1 MPVEEKEEDDHWTE
15 AIWGELHNISECE
28 ATLVSALSPDVHRR
42 KILND
47 MNVHEND
54 DNRHMNVLHTCKRTS
69 NNLIKSGNMNIS
81 SSKNRS
87 GMLKSNKEVART
99 PPPKQRSKKNAHVRM
114 RNRNSTGS
122 MRIDEDKL
130 DGDFSIA
137 SFRSDIVTKNKSKR
151 SNIENADA
159 CTRTRDAING
169 NHALSELEGVT
180 IITRKSDQD
189 AHEAKSEFSDGLEN
203 ACSAGYSAHT
213 RKNLR
218 MNRSNHKDVG
228 GTIPL
233 KGKRRMEK
241 SLLGRNNLI
250 SSSSYIDNSA
260 RQIKKTPP
268 KPERRKIMTS
278 RQHENTAKQPSHS
291 YLSRSGPIAEKSMQ
305 QEETCITHTPPYL
318 AKRQSNHKSP
328 EEAKDAS
335 TFPQYKVLTVSN
347 PRPDSSVSS
356 DALPRYHCLPERDL
370 IQASAST
377 SEQQKLLDT
386 LIEGNTL
393 GSNES
398 AIVKPQDIGCTNN
411 KSTFETNT
419 VNDERSYTRDDL
431 IQLPPN
437 IVKSIDNFG
446 CDSCC
451 SSIACSHV
459 EEMSSADL
467 ASISI
472 NDEKNDE
479 SYGSKSFFTSSNAIS
494 ASIQSK
500 NISRSRNGH
509 NQNQVIC
516 KNINGVADPKPRTRD
531 KIWHTNA
538 MQVSSE
544 KKRGYSRYLDKDVK
558 SAISSLSTNNNRED
572 NKRQSSPTVLTEC
585 QPGSNETTFASPT
598 RRNSR
603 TNSAR
608 QTMVGVSK
616 GIERDQNR
624 SRVASSSPSSLSRSF
639 SSTYSSFIDD
649 GKSKEEGQE
658 FQHAASN
665 EFVYSPNNNNNGSA
679 LHTRRNSFTSSRSA
693 SAEMIT
699 ASRKHTRQNNRS
711 IASSS
716 LLSKSFSSIYSS
728 FVDDKSH
735 EQCIEEFRREVE
747 ETRTTLDQ
755 SDTLLPSC
763 SPNRTSIVD
772 TGAIV
777 ERKTNN

>member
-42 KILND
+42 KLLND

-54 DNRHMNVLHTCKRTS
+54 GNRHMNILHTCKRTS
-69 NNLIKSGNMNIS
+69 NNLKSGNMKIS
-81 SSKNRS
+81 TSKKRS
-87 GMLKSNKEVART
+87 GILKSNKEVART
-99 PPPKQRSKKNAHVRM
+99 PPPKQRSEKNAHIRM

-137 SFRSDIVTKNKSKR
+137 SFRSDIVKKNKSKR

-159 CTRTRDAING
+159 CTRTRNAING
-169 NHALSELEGVT
+169 NHAISELEGVT

-189 AHEAKSEFSDGLEN
+189 ADKVKSEFSDGLEN
-203 ACSAGYSAHT
+203 ACSAGHSAHT
-213 RKNLR
+213 RENFR
-218 MNRSNHKDVG
+218 INRSNRKDVG

-241 SLLGRNNLI
+241 SLLGRHNLI
-250 SSSSYIDNSA
+250 SPSFDNSA
-260 RQIKKTPP
+260 HQIKKTPP
-268 KPERRKIMTS
+268 KQERRKIMTS
-278 RQHENTAKQPSHS
+278 RQHENTAKQTSKPSRS
-291 YLSRSGPIAEKSMQ
+291 YLSRSGRIAEKSMQ
-305 QEETCITHTPPYL
+305 QEETCITHNPPYL
-318 AKRQSNHKSP
+318 PKRHSNHKSP

-377 SEQQKLLDT
+377 SEQEKLLDT

-393 GSNES
+393 GNNES
-398 AIVKPQDIGCTNN
+398 TIVKPQDIGCTNN

-419 VNDERSYTRDDL
+419 ANDERSYTRDDL

-437 IVKSIDNFG
+437 IVKSLDNFG

-459 EEMSSADL
+459 QEMNSADL

-479 SYGSKSFFTSSNAIS
+479 SYGSKSFFTSSNATS

-500 NISRSRNGH
+500 NIIRSRNGH

-516 KNINGVADPKPRTRD
+516 KNINGVDDPKPRTRD

-544 KKRGYSRYLDKDVK
+544 KKREYSRYLDKDVK

-585 QPGSNETTFASPT
+585 QPGSNEKTFASPT
-598 RRNSR
+598 RRSSR

-616 GIERDQNR
+616 GLERDQNR
-624 SRVASSSPSSLSRSF
+624 SRVASSSPSSSSRSF

-649 GKSKEEGQE
+649 GKSKEEGQN
-658 FQHAASN
+658 FQHAVSN

-693 SAEMIT
+693 SAEMST
-699 ASRKHTRQNNRS
+699 VSRKETRLNNRN

-735 EQCIEEFRREVE
+735 EECIEEFRREAE

-763 SPNRTSIVD
+763 SPNRTSIL
-772 TGAIV
+772 
-777 ERKTNN
+777 